1 MSFFKNLFSKDPAQ
15 LLRDLASEREA
26 GNHKKALE
34 IADKLLAQEPDN
46 DRYRYERGLCHLKL
60 GAYGAAEQDF
70 ARVLEQRGG
79 SDVEALLARAQVRV
93 LDLRHEEALEDFHAV
108 AESESDA
115 AAEAW
120 YAMGVLLQGLER
132 HEEAVNCLLNATE
145 TGKGFPQAHYLL
157 GCTFNQN
164 AAYDKAEEQFSV
176 LLVKNPDVA
185 DLYYNRGFARYHLER
200 YAEAIED
207 FAHVCELEPKSGD
220 AHYQIGV
227 CHHRLGQ
234 ADPAIEHLEKAVQLG
249 YDEAQ
254 KALDEWYP
262 FEENN

>member
-1 MSFFKNLFSKDPAQ
+1 MSLFKNLFSKDPSQ
-15 LLRDLASEREA
+15 LLRDLAAEREA
-26 GNHKKALE
+26 SNHKKALE
-34 IADKLLAQEPDN
+34 IAEKLLALDSEN
-46 DRYRYERGLCHLKL
+46 DRYLYERGICHLKL

-70 ARVLEQRGG
+70 TRVLAQRGG
-79 SDVEALLARAQVRV
+79 ADAEALLARAQVRL
-93 LDLRHEEALEDFHAV
+93 LDQRHDEALEDFHAV
-108 AESESDA
+108 AESDSEA

-132 HEEAVNCLLNATE
+132 HEEAVNCLMNATE
-145 TGKGFPQAHYLL
+145 TGQGFPQANYLL
-157 GCTFNQN
+157 GCTYNQHGE
-164 AAYDKAEEQFSV
+164 YEKAEEQFSI

-185 DLYYNRGFARYHLER
+185 DLYYNRGFARFHLEQ

-207 FAHVCELEPKSGD
+207 FARVCELEPGSGD

-234 ADPAIEHLEKAVQLG
+234 TDPAIEHLENAVRLG
-249 YDEAQ
+249 YEEAQ